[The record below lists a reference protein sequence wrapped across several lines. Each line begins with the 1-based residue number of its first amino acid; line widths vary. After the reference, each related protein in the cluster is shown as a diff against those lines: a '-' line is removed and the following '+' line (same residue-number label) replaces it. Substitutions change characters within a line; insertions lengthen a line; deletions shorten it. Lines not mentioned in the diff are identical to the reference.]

1 MQVYIDLE
9 NLLKEKN
16 ISKNKVCE
24 ACKLQRTQLNNY
36 CKNKVSRIDLT
47 ILAKLCDFLE
57 CSPNDILKLS
67 RTVSF
72 HCLQSF
78 FLPVCRFLVENH
90 VLSGLKACK
99 IRLSRLSPHHNSH
112 AP

>member
-36 CKNKVSRIDLT
+36 CKNKVPELT
-47 ILAKLCDFLE
+47 
-57 CSPNDILKLS
+57 SQS
-67 RTVSF
+67 
-72 HCLQSF
+72 LQSSVIF
-78 FLPVCRFLVENH
+78 WN
-90 VLSGLKACK
+90 VLQTTS
-99 IRLSRLSPHHNSH
+99 
-112 AP
+112 